1 MSEKRF
7 GIFRRR
13 SRTKAYGMVT
23 ADPVI
28 LSALSIIDGSLVSYG
43 TAYRQ
48 LAPLRTVVDFLADN
62 VADTPLKQYRRTP
75 DGRPE
80 LYEHPMAVLL
90 RNPAPGLTG
99 RRLIWGTV
107 ADRAIYGQAYWRK
120 IPAIRPKAL
129 VPLPPP
135 RVTPVGGDLLEPQA
149 YDFYPVNG
157 ATPIRIPRDQIVHFR
172 SYDPEDRRI
181 GSSKVEALR
190 NVLREEVEAS
200 RYRTGFWTN
209 HARIEGVLEHP
220 GSISQ
225 DALTRLQAQFDQAY
239 TGYENSG
246 RTAILEEGMSFK
258 GVGYSARD
266 AEFVQGR
273 QFVLEVCCRIYN
285 VPLSLLGLSQTA
297 TYASQKE
304 FHRQLYTEVLPP
316 WFSEVESEIDAQLL
330 PSFDDT
336 RGVYSEF
343 TVESKLRGDFSQQ
356 AEYLSKALGG
366 GSTPGFM
373 TISEVREKLNLP
385 RLEDPRADA
394 LIVPLNVSLGG
405 EEEAEE
411 PEEEEVP
418 LRAAALR
425 HFFERQERAVLTGGN
440 FDRDRWN
447 RELTDLVH
455 DKTLAERINLT
466 TEFDLAVAED
476 PREAFERARNERA
489 LELAEE
495 R

>member
-1 MSEKRF
+1 MADRRF

-13 SRTKAYGMVT
+13 TKTKEYGLVT
-23 ADPVI
+23 ADPV
-28 LSALSIIDGSLVSYG
+28 LLQALSILDGSLVSYG

-62 VADTPLKQYRRTP
+62 VADTPLKQYRREP
-75 DGRPE
+75 NGRPE
-80 LYEHPMAVLL
+80 LYDHPMARLL

-107 ADRAIYGQAYWRK
+107 ADRAVYGQAYWRK
-120 IPAIRPKAL
+120 VPSIRPKAL
-129 VPLPPP
+129 VPLPPH
-135 RVTPVGGDLLEPQA
+135 RVTPVGGDLLEPTA
-149 YDFYPVNG
+149 YDFYPMNG
-157 ATPIRIPRDQIVHFR
+157 SAPIRLPREDVIHFR
-172 SYDPEDRRI
+172 AYDPEDRRI
-181 GSSKVEALR
+181 GASKVEALR

-200 RYRTGFWTN
+200 RYRAGFWTN

-220 GSISQ
+220 GNISQ
-225 DALTRLQAQFDQAY
+225 DALVRLQAQFNEAY

-246 RTAILEEGMSFK
+246 RTAILEEGMSWK

-297 TYASQKE
+297 TYASQRE

-316 WFSEVESEIDAQLL
+316 WFSEIESEIDAQLL
-330 PSFDDT
+330 PAFDDQ
-336 RGVYSEF
+336 GNVYSEF

-373 TISEVREKLNLP
+373 TIAEVRDKLNLP
-385 RLEDPRADA
+385 RLDDPRTES
-394 LIVPLNVSLGG
+394 LIVPLNVSLAGA
-405 EEEAEE
+405 EEAEE
-411 PEEEEVP
+411 AEAVP
-418 LRAAALR
+418 VRAAALR
-425 HFFERQERAVLTGGN
+425 HFFERQERVVIADGT

-447 RELTDLVH
+447 RELADIVH
-455 DKTLAERINLT
+455 DRTKAERINLT
-466 TEFDLAVAED
+466 TEFDLTVAED
-476 PREAFERARNERA
+476 PREAFARARNERA

-495 R
+495 H